1 MSANIPSS
9 AQSGAAIYP
18 LYLHPDYHLQRHWRE
33 VKTAFLTRHLDYVL
47 LTQDTAERGCGL
59 SPQGVR
65 VWQRAL
71 ELLEEAKEKLLAE
84 FGQTPPGGEVV

>member
-1 MSANIPSS
+1 M
-9 AQSGAAIYP
+9 
-18 LYLHPDYHLQRHWRE
+18 
-33 VKTAFLTRHLDYVL
+33 AFLAGHLDYVL

-84 FGQTPPGGEVV
+84 FDRTPPGGEVS